1 MTTTYSVRVAAFTAA
16 IAITALVHGT
26 LLWSFDTVAQEA
38 NVARHSSITATTQA
52 AAGHQS

>member
-52 AAGHQS
+52 VAGHQS

>member
-38 NVARHSSITATTQA
+38 PQQSSVTATSQTA
-52 AAGHQS
+52 AAPQS